1 MRFQPAL
8 GTTTTAQCGDVSTA
22 NRLLPPEL
30 EDEEIKEEEDSPAS
44 VRAVDDEDE
53 VADEDAGEWLLLF
66 DDACRS
72 NPGPGSSSTACSS
85 LASP

>member
-1 MRFQPAL
+1 MVTFRI
-8 GTTTTAQCGDVSTA
+8 A

-30 EDEEIKEEEDSPAS
+30 EDEETKEEEDIPAS

-66 DDACRS
+66 DGACRS